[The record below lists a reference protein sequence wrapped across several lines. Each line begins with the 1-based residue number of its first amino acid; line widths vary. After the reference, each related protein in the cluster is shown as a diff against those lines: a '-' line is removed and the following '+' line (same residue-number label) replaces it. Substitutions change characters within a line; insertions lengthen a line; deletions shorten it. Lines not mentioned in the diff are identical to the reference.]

1 MKPIQISVD
10 DDYNLKD
17 FYTIKQ
23 VHGLLELPWR
33 MQIHRRFEARGIPSY
48 NFSKMTLFK
57 RTQVDEYLWEN
68 CPNNYR
74 DKVALRESLLRTP
87 AFNIRTRE
95 WWPKAWAVEYAG
107 VYFQT
112 IYNIIKQEG
121 IYRNIRNIKFFSIVL
136 FNKEDLFRWENRE
149 IPERFRQ

>member
-57 RTQVDEYLWEN
+57 RAQVDEYLWEN

-74 DKVALRESLLRTP
+74 DKVALRESLYGRPHSISVLG
-87 AFNIRTRE
+87 NGG
-95 WWPKAWAVEYAG
+95 PKHG
-107 VYFQT
+107 LLSMR
-112 IYNIIKQEG
+112 G
-121 IYRNIRNIKFFSIVL
+121 IL
-136 FNKEDLFRWENRE
+136 PDDL
-149 IPERFRQ
+149 